1 MVSVVMKEEHRRGQ
15 EMRVDQSDVSQ
26 VSAGLPESGALK
38 DFLVLTDHTS
48 MSLCVCALPCGLNA
62 YQIQAY

>member
-1 MVSVVMKEEHRRGQ
+1 
-15 EMRVDQSDVSQ
+15 MRVDQSDVSQ

-62 YQIQAY
+62 CQIQAY